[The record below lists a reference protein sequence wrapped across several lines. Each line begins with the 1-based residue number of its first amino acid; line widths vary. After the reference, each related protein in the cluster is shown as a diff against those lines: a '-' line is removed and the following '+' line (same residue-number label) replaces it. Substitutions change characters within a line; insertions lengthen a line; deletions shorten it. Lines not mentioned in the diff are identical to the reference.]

1 MQGLAW
7 RVSFSILVAVGW
19 LVFLILWLFF
29 YAKNYAWERNI
40 AIFLLSVFILAVI
53 LGIPWAYWALRKQSS
68 KEKEM
73 WKMKGF
79 RWRVWVSIIAMVS
92 IIIFLIY
99 WFWAIAEPFDIYQNL
114 AIFIVAFLI
123 AGGLL
128 AAMWAPWGMTHTP
141 EHQYD
146 EQKKE

>member
-1 MQGLAW
+1 MESVLLHSCRGRMACI
-7 RVSFSILVAVGW
+7 SDTLV
-19 LVFLILWLFF
+19 VFLCQELSMGAKYRNFPAVCLHFCSDLGGPLDVLGVETTILRG
-29 YAKNYAWERNI
+29 K
-40 AIFLLSVFILAVI
+40 
-53 LGIPWAYWALRKQSS
+53 K
-68 KEKEM
+68 M

-92 IIIFLIY
+92 VIIFLIY

-128 AAMWAPWGMTHTP
+128 AAMWAPWGMTHSP